1 MSLLGDGDAVRG
13 KPRFESDQQLV
24 QVDERGDRDLGHA
37 NLKAGAE
44 DRIEL
49 PGRKHRDD
57 AGHQLDMHELARRP
71 PFALDASRP
80 LSEQRMPAI
89 LNDDILPDMG
99 TMTARLPSRGRTR
112 SLPATTAAPPAG
124 R

>member
-37 NLKAGAE
+37 DLKAGAE
-44 DRIEL
+44 DAIEL

-57 AGHQLDMHELARRP
+57 AGHQLDMHELAR
-71 PFALDASRP
+71 FAPLTLDAPRSVP
-80 LSEQRMPAI
+80 EQWMPAI
-89 LNDDILPDMG
+89 VHDDILPDMG
-99 TMTARLPSRGRTR
+99 TMAARLHSHEKTPCS
-112 SLPATTAAPPAG
+112 PATTRAL
-124 R
+124 